1 MKHLKK
7 KLKKPSYVESV
18 GERTNNAR
26 KHKIEKEKE
35 KLLEEELDELVELY
49 PITLSKL
56 KD

>member
-26 KHKIEKEKE
+26 KHKIEREKE
-35 KLLEEELDELVELY
+35 KLLEEELNELVELY
-49 PITLSKL
+49 PLSKL

>member
-7 KLKKPSYVESV
+7 KLKKLSYVESV
-18 GERTNNAR
+18 GKSNNAR
-26 KHKIEKEKE
+26 KHKMEKEKE